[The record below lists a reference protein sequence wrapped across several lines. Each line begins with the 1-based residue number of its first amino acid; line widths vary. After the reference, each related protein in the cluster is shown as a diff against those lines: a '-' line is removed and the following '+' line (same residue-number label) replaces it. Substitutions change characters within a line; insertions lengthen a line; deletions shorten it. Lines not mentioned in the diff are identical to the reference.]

1 LRASYQLTLIHIIYP
16 FTSAMS
22 IEGLRV
28 VPTRAEGL
36 PAVTEVVFY
45 PDRMMV
51 CSAGQW
57 RVIPFAPLARWPRPV
72 WFRKA
77 LAWFGVQPLWRTV
90 ADRNWLDTETES
102 LFEFYSNPP
111 FRLWLAYDDDY
122 VASPYFQVQQFLRQA
137 GFDTFDMG

>member
-1 LRASYQLTLIHIIYP
+1 
-16 FTSAMS
+16 MS
-22 IEGLRV
+22 TECLRV

-36 PAVTEVVFY
+36 PAVTEIVFY
-45 PDRMMV
+45 HDRMMV

-57 RVIPFAPLARWPRPV
+57 LAIAFAPLARWPRPV
-72 WFRKA
+72 RIRKV
-77 LAWFGVQPLWRTV
+77 LAWFGIQPPWRTI
-90 ADRNWLDTETES
+90 ANRNWVDTETES

-111 FRLWLAYDDDY
+111 FRLWLPYDDDY